1 MKYPEH
7 ALTGLLP
14 AALGKA
20 GEAQDNARAA
30 LRMLIENDHQPLLQ
44 EIARR
49 YNQPEVT
56 DAVNA
61 MLALDPLDNHPTKIP
76 TLPAFYQ
83 PSIWTRPVL
92 KANAQSLPDSTLL
105 RLGEMLRFPQE
116 EALYPGLLQ
125 VKDVCSADSLA
136 GFAWDLFTAWQTA
149 GAPSKESWA
158 FTALGVL
165 GNDDTA
171 RKLTPLIRAWLV
183 NPSINAPPLGWIFSL
198 LSVVIS
204 PLCSLTASPE
214 TEIQSIT
221 GAGKRKNCR
230 HCRKSRTH
238 CSGA

>member
-1 MKYPEH
+1 
-7 ALTGLLP
+7 
-14 AALGKA
+14 
-20 GEAQDNARAA
+20 
-30 LRMLIENDHQPLLQ
+30 
-44 EIARR
+44 
-49 YNQPEVT
+49 
-56 DAVNA
+56 

-125 VKDVCSADSLA
+125 VKAACTADSLA
-136 GFAWDLFTAWQTA
+136 EFTWICLPPWQTA

-171 RKLTPLIRAWLV
+171 RKLTPLIRASLV
-183 NPSINAPPLGWIFSL
+183 NPSINAPPSGWIFSL
-198 LSVVIS
+198 LSAAIS
-204 PLCSLTASPE
+204 PLCSLTASP
-214 TEIQSIT
+214 
-221 GAGKRKNCR
+221 RN
-230 HCRKSRTH
+230 
-238 CSGA
+238 